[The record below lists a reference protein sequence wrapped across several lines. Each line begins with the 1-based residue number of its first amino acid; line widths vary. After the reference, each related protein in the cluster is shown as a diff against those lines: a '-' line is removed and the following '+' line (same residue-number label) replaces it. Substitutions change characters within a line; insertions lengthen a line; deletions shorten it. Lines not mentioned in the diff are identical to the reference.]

1 MTVSKAGHVLIIDD
15 STDNRELLARALERR
30 GYRVSTAKSGRLG
43 LEMLRAQPFHLV
55 LLDILM
61 PEMSG
66 YEVLRDIRADSE
78 LCQIPV
84 IVISGVYEPN
94 GLVTSLELGADDYL
108 AKPFNTATLNARI
121 EVCLER
127 KRLHDREMEHL
138 GRIEKGKKRSDEL
151 LRVILPDTIAEE
163 LKATNAV
170 RSRHCEN
177 VAVLFADVVD
187 FASYCDLHEPAE
199 VVAHLQGMV
208 SAFELLTD
216 RFGLQKIKTIGD
228 CFMATAG
235 LLEPVE
241 NPVENCVRSGLEMI
255 RVARDLP
262 PGWDLRVGIDCGD
275 VVAGVTG
282 YRQYLFDVWGSA
294 VNTAARIEKYGQ
306 AGAVNLSRNAWARVS
321 HRFEGE
327 SVGVFTIKGKTE
339 LEIFR
344 VRSPETR

>member
-1 MTVSKAGHVLIIDD
+1 MTTSSAGHVLVIDD
-15 STDNRELLARALERR
+15 SPDNRKLLARSLERR
-30 GYRVSTAKSGRLG
+30 GYSVCGAGNGRLG

-55 LLDILM
+55 LLDIMM

-66 YEVLRDIRADSE
+66 YEVLRDIRADSS
-78 LCQIPV
+78 LCRIPV
-84 IVISGVYEPN
+84 VIISGVDELD

-108 AKPFNTATLNARI
+108 AKPFNAATLNARI
-121 EVCLER
+121 EACLER
-127 KRLHDREMEHL
+127 KRERDLKEEQI
-138 GRIEKGKKRSDEL
+138 GRIEKAKRRSDEL

-170 RSRHCEN
+170 RSRHCED

-187 FASYCDLHEPAE
+187 FASYCDIHEPAE
-199 VVAHLQGMV
+199 VVERLQGMV

-216 RFGLQKIKTIGD
+216 NFGLQKIKTIGD

-235 LLEPVE
+235 LLEPAE
-241 NPVENCVRSGLEMI
+241 NPVENCVRCGLEMI
-255 RVARDLP
+255 RTARDLP

-282 YRQYLFDVWGSA
+282 ARQYLFDVWGGA
-294 VNTAARIEKYGQ
+294 VNTAARVEKYGQ
-306 AGAVNLSRNAWARVS
+306 VGAVNLSRNAWARIS
-321 HRFEGE
+321 DWFEGE
-327 SVGVFTIKGKTE
+327 SVGVVEVKGATK

-344 VRSPETR
+344 VNATEL